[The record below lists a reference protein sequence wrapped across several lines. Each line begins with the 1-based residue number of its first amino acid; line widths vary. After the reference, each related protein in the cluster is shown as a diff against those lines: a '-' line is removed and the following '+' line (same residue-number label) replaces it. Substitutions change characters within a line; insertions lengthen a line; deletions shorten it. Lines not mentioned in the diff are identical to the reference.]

1 MSDNKKLC
9 VVTTI
14 ESTMESFAIPSMRYF
29 VEQGYQVTLICN
41 MTPSFIDKYSG
52 EFNLI
57 PVKMERGFSL
67 KDMLTKPFQF
77 YRIFRREKFDYVQ
90 YATTNAAW
98 YASFAAWMARVPVRV
113 NCLWGL
119 LYTASSGFKRKLFWL
134 AEKVPCLFSNYFTV
148 ASHKNMEIAIAD
160 KLCPRSKA
168 SVIGAGGTVGVDVNV
183 FDHTR
188 RVEYSSS
195 IYEKYPSLKGKTV
208 FGYLGR
214 IDVDKGINELLTS
227 FINLNA
233 PDTALLLIGPMDTL
247 RSGLDEVLLKEAESN
262 PNIIFTGYTKEVA
275 NHLSV
280 VDILVHPTY
289 REGFSMVI
297 QQAMAM
303 TCAIITTDIPG
314 PSEVIDNGN
323 CGLLVPVKDPS
334 ALTEAMRTFLFDE
347 SLRKTK
353 VDNGLKRV
361 NEYFT
366 REKMV
371 KLTFE
376 NRIKMIN
383 DSNKKG

>member
-1 MSDNKKLC
+1 MKKLC
-9 VVTTI
+9 VVTTV
-14 ESTMESFAIPSMRYF
+14 ESTMESFVIPAMRYF
-29 VEQGYQVTLICN
+29 VEQGYHVTLICN
-41 MTPSFIDKYSG
+41 MTPSFITKYSE

-57 PVKMERGFSL
+57 PVKMARGFSM
-67 KDMLTKPFQF
+67 KDMLIKPFEF
-77 YRIFRREKFDYVQ
+77 YRIFRREKYDYVQ

-98 YASFAAWMARVPVRV
+98 YASVASWMARVPVRV

-119 LYTASSGFKRKLFWL
+119 LYTACSGLKRKFFWL
-134 AEKVPCLFSNYFTV
+134 AEKVPCLFSNNFTV
-148 ASHKNMEIAIAD
+148 ASHKIMEIAIAD
-160 KLCPRSKA
+160 KLCSRSKG
-168 SVIGAGGTVGVDVNV
+168 SVIGAGGTVGVDVNI
-183 FDHTR
+183 FDYTK
-188 RVEYSSS
+188 RVEYSAS
-195 IYEKYPSLKGKTV
+195 IYEKYPILKGKTV
-208 FGYLGR
+208 FGYVGR
-214 IDVDKGINELLTS
+214 IDVDKGINELLSS
-227 FINLNA
+227 FLSLNA
-233 PDTALLLIGPMDTL
+233 PDTALLLIGPMDTV
-247 RSGLDEVLLKEAESN
+247 RSGLDAGLLKEAESN
-262 PNIIFTGYTKEVA
+262 PNIIFTGFTKDVA
-275 NHLSV
+275 EHLSV

-303 TCAIITTDIPG
+303 RCAVITTDIPG

-353 VDNGLKRV
+353 ADNGLNRV

-383 DSNKKG
+383 NSNKKG